1 MAAKD
6 TDTKKP
12 EENPDT
18 SGVMLDMSQTAV
30 KKMIATARARGYI
43 TYDELNEA
51 LPPDQVTSEQIE
63 DVMAMLSEMGI
74 NTIEGD
80 DADDEDRRDETPEP
94 ADEALTWRLRE
105 AAEAS
110 HRADSRPTADS
121 AAVEAEA
128 EAELSQRLQ
137 ALVEGEIWKKPR
149 KR

>member
-1 MAAKD
+1 MPELTAPGQVRANPHLRDGADPVQARRAIEEELTRHAAAAGWLAEVRD
-6 TDTKKP
+6 A
-12 EENPDT
+12 E
-18 SGVMLDMSQTAV
+18 
-30 KKMIATARARGYI
+30 R
-43 TYDELNEA
+43 ELA
-51 LPPDQVTSEQIE
+51 GTGGGL
-63 DVMAMLSEMGI
+63 
-74 NTIEGD
+74 
-80 DADDEDRRDETPEP
+80 